1 MVSTSS
7 KFVMYHLSVM
17 VHYEIFRLIC
27 LVITCQPEQHL
38 QTTFYI
44 WKLKK
49 KIIIFFF
56 SFIYCKFYKIKM
68 PYLFSEK
75 IFIWVQNL
83 KLWSHINF
91 LNYNTAIF
99 PWSMLEVTKRG
110 HFTTSFKVSQFQD
123 VLQCK
128 YKLIHAHTCL
138 ALFTLNNYI
147 IINVYLLLLISQLH
161 VAISTYYKFSFHHFV
176 LEWTEDDKSFCQ
188 NIYSIYG
195 LVNNNTYGNS
205 AQTLILARRL
215 EQDCCGQAFHHT
227 EHEQVEL
234 KTVLQVVTKAILLM
248 KYIPYSTINLAKS
261 RLL

>member
-1 MVSTSS
+1 
-7 KFVMYHLSVM
+7 MYHLSVM

-176 LEWTEDDKSFCQ
+176 LGLRVTEDDRTLKFFQ
-188 NIYSIYG
+188 NILSFSYNSWL
-195 LVNNNTYGNS
+195 LVPLSVVVLATGNAS
-205 AQTLILARRL
+205 LGIFCRMSGFSVWMA
-215 EQDCCGQAFHHT
+215 
-227 EHEQVEL
+227 
-234 KTVLQVVTKAILLM
+234 K
-248 KYIPYSTINLAKS
+248 NLGF
-261 RLL
+261 